1 MLHLLSLVP
10 FFNVFSRA
18 LISRIMSSLAIFSI
32 IVMIILNEVTFAR
45 VDNEDT
51 KATWCLKLI
60 LTMSTVILLV
70 LILYYHHLDMTA
82 YTYRNRLGDWRVQLT
97 SKKIFFIAL
106 ELVICVIHPVPRSYP
121 AIDPP
126 RIQPISHPMSYM
138 PFDIALSLPSTFA
151 CLFISRKSFFFLF
164 SLVFLRLYLLGR
176 SLMIHSSLVR
186 NIPLRSLGYLNHV
199 PINAYFLIKTYLE
212 KWPARCLLSL
222 CIVVCLI
229 CS

>member
-82 YTYRNRLGDWRVQLT
+82 YTYRNRLDDWRVQLT

-151 CLFISRKSFFFLF
+151 CLFITRKSGFFSFLF
-164 SLVFLRLYLLGR
+164 SVSSAVFTRSFINDSFISSSKYSITFPWISQSCSDQCVFSHQNLLGKMA
-176 SLMIHSSLVR
+176 STMFTIIV
-186 NIPLRSLGYLNHV
+186 YC
-199 PINAYFLIKTYLE
+199 
-212 KWPARCLLSL
+212 CLSHL
-222 CIVVCLI
+222 
-229 CS
+229 